1 MNPHPIR
8 LTLSDDLSRT
18 RLTVF
23 FRLIL
28 AIPHLIWLGLWGI
41 VVSLAVIVSWF
52 ATLFA
57 GRTPEG
63 LHNFIAQYLRYSTHV
78 YGYLLFLADPFPGFL
93 GDRDY
98 PSDLVV
104 APAAPQ
110 NRWKTAFRLILA
122 IPAAIVTSVLQYLV
136 YVIAV
141 ISWFACLFTGAMPLG
156 LRNLSAWVVRFNAQ
170 TNGYIFLLTD
180 RYPSFSTDPTE

>member
-1 MNPHPIR
+1 MGHPIS
-8 LTLSDDLSRT
+8 LILSDDLKRT

-28 AIPHLIWLGLWGI
+28 AIPHLIWAGLWGI
-41 VVSLAVIVSWF
+41 VVYLAVIVSWF

-57 GRTPEG
+57 GTTPTG
-63 LHNFIAQYLRYSTHV
+63 LHNFIAQYLRYTTQL
-78 YGYLLFLADPFPGFL
+78 YGYMLFLADPYPGFL
-93 GDRDY
+93 GDREY
-98 PSDLVV
+98 PADLVV

-122 IPAAIVTSVLQYLV
+122 IPAQIVNQILGYLV
-136 YVIAV
+136 LIVALFA
-141 ISWFACLFTGAMPLG
+141 WFACLFTGAMPLG
-156 LRNLSAWVVRFNAQ
+156 LRNLTAWMVRFGAQ
-170 TNGYIFLLTD
+170 TNGYLFLLTD